1 MLGAAVSCPGAGGP
15 AAMSAAPSGGM
26 VAVLP
31 GLYVGGAESCSSPE
45 SLAAAQVVAVLTVDA
60 EEAPAVPGV
69 RAMHVRA
76 RDEPGADLLSHLD
89 ECAAFL
95 GAARAGGGAALVRC
109 QAGVSRS
116 VAVVTAYLMKTEGL
130 GWEQAYAAV
139 RAAKPDAELNPGFQ
153 EQLKLYEAMGCAVD
167 SSSALYKRYRLQVL
181 TEQYSELQDLPREVF
196 AVDPTNVCQTPNA
209 EVLYRCR
216 KCRRALFRS
225 SSILSHTAGGG
236 PAAFAH
242 KRLTDSAQL
251 RGDGPEKCTSY
262 FTEPVQWMEPA
273 LLGVMEG
280 QLLCPKCT
288 SKLGSFSWRGEQ
300 CSCGRWVT
308 PAFQIHK
315 SRVDEVRT
323 LPVGN
328 FQTAKT

>member
-1 MLGAAVSCPGAGGP
+1 
-15 AAMSAAPSGGM
+15 
-26 VAVLP
+26 
-31 GLYVGGAESCSSPE
+31 
-45 SLAAAQVVAVLTVDA
+45 
-60 EEAPAVPGV
+60 
-69 RAMHVRA
+69 
-76 RDEPGADLLSHLD
+76 
-89 ECAAFL
+89 
-95 GAARAGGGAALVRC
+95 

-130 GWEQAYAAV
+130 GWEEAYAAV
-139 RAAKPDAELNPGFQ
+139 RTAKPDAEVNPGFQ
-153 EQLKLYEAMGCAVD
+153 GQLKLYETMGCTVD
-167 SSSALYKRYRLQVL
+167 SSSALYKRYRLQML
-181 TEQYSELQDLPREVF
+181 TERYPELQDLPREVF
-196 AVDPTNVCQTPNA
+196 AVDPTSICQTPNT

-225 SSILSHTAGGG
+225 SSILSHTEGSG
-236 PAAFAH
+236 PTAFAH
-242 KRLTDSAQL
+242 KRGTNMAQL
-251 RGDGPEKCTSY
+251 CGDGREKCTSY

>member
-1 MLGAAVSCPGAGGP
+1 MAVAPAGG
-15 AAMSAAPSGGM
+15 SGGM
-26 VAVLP
+26 VPVFP

-45 SLAAAQVVAVLTVDA
+45 ALAAAGVVAVLTVDA
-60 EEAPAVPGV
+60 EEPPAVPGV

-76 RDEPGADLLSHLD
+76 RDEPGADLLSRLD

-109 QAGVSRS
+109 QAGLSRS
-116 VAVVTAYLMKTEGL
+116 VAVAAAYLMKTEGL
-130 GWEQAYAAV
+130 GWEEAYAAV
-139 RAAKPDAELNPGFQ
+139 RAAKPDAEVNPGFQ
-153 EQLKLYEAMGCAVD
+153 AQLKLYEAMGCAVD
-167 SSSALYKRYRLQVL
+167 RSSALYRRYRLRSL
-181 TEQYSELQDLPREVF
+181 AERDPELQDLPREVF
-196 AVDPTNVCQTPNA
+196 AVDPTILCQTPNT

-225 SSILSHTAGGG
+225 SSILSHTEGSG

-242 KRLTDSAQL
+242 KRVTDSAQL
-251 RGDGPEKCTSY
+251 CVDGRDKCTSY
-262 FTEPVQWMEPA
+262 FIEPVQWMEPA

-288 SKLGSFSWRGEQ
+288 SKLGSFSWQGEQ

-315 SRVDEVRT
+315 SRVDEVKSLASR
-323 LPVGN
+323 
-328 FQTAKT
+328 

>member
-1 MLGAAVSCPGAGGP
+1 
-15 AAMSAAPSGGM
+15 GM
-26 VAVLP
+26 VPVLP
-31 GLYVGGAESCSSPE
+31 GLYVGGAESCRCPE
-45 SLAAAQVVAVLTVDA
+45 ALSAAGVVAVLTVDA
-60 EEAPAVPGV
+60 EEPPAVPGV

-76 RDEPGADLLSHLD
+76 RDEPGADLLSRLD

-95 GAARAGGGAALVRC
+95 GAARAH
-109 QAGVSRS
+109 AGVSRS
-116 VAVVTAYLMKTEGL
+116 AAVVAAYLMKTQGL
-130 GWEQAYAAV
+130 GWEEALAAV
-139 RAAKPDAELNPGFQ
+139 RAAKPDAQVNPGFQ
-153 EQLKLYEAMGCAVD
+153 GQLKLYEAMGCAVD
-167 SSSALYKRYRLQVL
+167 SSSVLYKRYRLEML
-181 TEQYSELQDLPREVF
+181 SERLSEPQDLPREVF
-196 AVDPTNVCQTPNA
+196 AVDPSSICQTPNT

-225 SSILSHTAGGG
+225 SSILSHVEGSG
-236 PAAFAH
+236 PTAFAH
-242 KRLTDSAQL
+242 KRITDSARL
-251 RGDGPEKCTSY
+251 CGSGHEKCTSY
-262 FTEPVQWMEPA
+262 FIEPVQWMEPA

-280 QLLCPKCT
+280 QLLCPKCA

-328 FQTAKT
+328 FHTAKT